1 MLDDL
6 TLRSRI
12 LEVVNMII
20 TLEGGPV
27 PVVEVRV
34 VTAPAFFDSTFGTS
48 LLTESGQVVMRVAVQ
63 RPGEDVADTVLHE
76 TAHTL
81 LGPDHVDH
89 SDHGADFQNTYRRI
103 RDKYFDVVL
112 EEVTRP

>member
-1 MLDDL
+1 MVDQAL
-6 TLRSRI
+6 LRERI
-12 LEVVNMII
+12 LETVNMII
-20 TLEGGPV
+20 ALEGGPV

-48 LLTESGQVVMRVAVQ
+48 LLTEDGHVVMRVAVQ
-63 RPGEDVADTVLHE
+63 RPGKDVADTILHE
-76 TAHTL
+76 TAHVL
-81 LGPDHVDH
+81 LGPDHIDQP
-89 SDHGADFQNTYRRI
+89 DHGLNFQNTYRRI

>member
-6 TLRSRI
+6 TLRKRI
-12 LEVVNMII
+12 LETVNMII

-27 PVVEVRV
+27 PVAEVRV

-48 LLTESGQVVMRVAVQ
+48 LLTDGGQIAMRVAVQ

-76 TAHTL
+76 TAHVL
-81 LGPDHVDH
+81 LGPDHIDH
-89 SDHGADFQNTYRRI
+89 SDHGTDFQNTYRRI
-103 RDKYFDVVL
+103 REKYFDVVL